1 MNFKD
6 KWDQYLGFIPSMF
19 IAPDVSFI
27 DHTIRLG
34 NISTLDKIFSM
45 IILIIVLIS
54 VSLFRHSKL
63 AVVSVYWVLISFFI
77 LVVIGWGSVE
87 NGMVLYSSYFM
98 WAYLIPIALIFSRVF
113 KEKVYI
119 GKLVLI
125 ITIVALLIHN
135 SIEIIN
141 YVYNLHSYR

>member
-1 MNFKD
+1 
-6 KWDQYLGFIPSMF
+6 
-19 IAPDVSFI
+19 
-27 DHTIRLG
+27 
-34 NISTLDKIFSM
+34 M

-98 WAYLIPIALIFSRVF
+98 WAYLIPIALIYSRVF
-113 KEKVYI
+113 KEKVFI
-119 GKLVLI
+119 GNLVLI
-125 ITIVALLIHN
+125 FTIIALLIHN